1 MSHLHGVAGRTS
13 PVAINAL
20 CFGRSAKKGEKK
32 SALKDERPVLEF
44 ASETID
50 GVKTGGGKGGR
61 GAASKAAAA
70 AAAAESNKLAAGNVG
85 GKAKGKGK
93 REQMGKGKRKGGE
106 ETVWDPKAGKRVPAS
121 QG

>member
-1 MSHLHGVAGRTS
+1 M
-13 PVAINAL
+13 AINAL

-70 AAAAESNKLAAGNVG
+70 AAESNKLAAGNVG